1 MFPIKKFRIANDC
14 DFNGSFERYIRVNYP
29 LDVFNQCQG
38 FIKDLTQAR
47 NLIGY
52 MSLNQSEAQM
62 DSLLSK
68 SVSYIKTLLEL
79 NSVARI
85 DFNTLKIEFR
95 WREVSKDQVSSSNNL
110 YFEIC
115 SVKYN
120 MGVLLMLKGYLHI
133 NSKDKN
139 ELKEAYKNFVK
150 AAGIFDEITSLCNTY
165 YVTKENIPD
174 FSENLLYAYK
184 NYAQAM
190 GQIAIYNISEGTYG
204 KDLLQKLAFGIY
216 QLLSKAIGVKL
227 TNNEDRDEVEYLAN
241 YYYTKSLIN
250 YKGVY
255 EKIYNEKGISIGI
268 IIGLEEVIMD
278 NLKKLEGKKNKC
290 GTHEQHS
297 EVTNLLR
304 TIQTEMDKYK
314 YNNSIVNK
322 EKIDAKDAL
331 ENMPSLI
338 KAQIP
343 ENKFD
348 LDVFSLPSLALIK
361 KSLINPKVKPMIDR
375 YIYEMKKY
383 IDGNIMNYENP
394 QKIDDFINR
403 KGLNDIFGYQG
414 GACVLS
420 SDVFRDIQEI
430 QSKGG
435 LGGLLQKFK
444 LINNEYHNLQNK
456 INQIKDIYTKEE
468 LENENYI
475 KMYGDKWDLPL
486 DPTFKDA
493 FNGLLGELNNKR
505 QSDIALS
512 NVIMSDK
519 EFYDLLQ
526 FKEKAQI
533 EAKIPKDINQVKM
546 QSSPLMEKLQKNV
559 NILFDKKNSIS
570 NLINDL
576 YSRIKNDWPLDD
588 FNQVAKSLKTESSV
602 LQEQKTAMSNDFK
615 EIEKINNEILN
626 LYPLIEKDYD
636 EYVKQT
642 GFKGNIV
649 NNKYL
654 QFFNNLK
661 TNYQRHSM
669 ELDRRLKE
677 YSDFSNKVNDLG
689 RSVNDHI
696 QARNFMKSDN
706 LEKLEHDF
714 RLQMANLKTNK

>member
-14 DFNGSFERYIRVNYP
+14 DFMGSFDHYIRVNYP
-29 LDVFNQCQG
+29 LEVFNQCQG
-38 FIKDLTQAR
+38 FIRDLTQTR
-47 NLIGY
+47 NLIRY
-52 MSLNQSEAQM
+52 MSVNQTEPQI

-79 NSVARI
+79 NQVARI
-85 DFNTLKIEFR
+85 DFNTLRIDFK
-95 WREVSKDQVSSSNNL
+95 WREVSKDQVSISNNL

-133 NSKDKN
+133 DSKDKN
-139 ELKEAYKNFVK
+139 ELKEAYKNFIK

-190 GQIAIYNISEGTYG
+190 GQIAIYKISEGAYG

-216 QLLSKAIGVKL
+216 QLLIKSLAVKL
-227 TNNEDRDEVEYLAN
+227 TNNEDRDEVEYLAS
-241 YYYTKSLIN
+241 YYYTKSLID
-250 YKGVY
+250 YKNVY
-255 EKIYNEKGISIGI
+255 EKIYNEKGIKIGV
-268 IIGLEEVIMD
+268 IIGLEEAILD
-278 NLKKLEGKKNKC
+278 NLRKLESKKNKC

-304 TIQTEMDKYK
+304 LIQQEMESYKYK
-314 YNNSIVNK
+314 NNIVNK
-322 EKIDAKDAL
+322 EKIDAKEAL

-348 LDVFSLPSLALIK
+348 LNVFSLSSLSLIK

-383 IDGNIMNYENP
+383 IDGNIINYENP
-394 QKIDDFINR
+394 QKIDDFISKR
-403 KGLNDIFGYQG
+403 GLNDIFGYQG

-456 INQIKDIYTKEE
+456 INQIKEIYTKEE

-475 KMYGDKWDLPL
+475 KMYGEKWDLPL
-486 DPTFKDA
+486 DPTFKDTL
-493 FNGLLGELNNKR
+493 NGLLAELNNRR

-512 NVIMSDK
+512 NIIMSDK
-519 EFYDLLQ
+519 EFYNLLQ
-526 FKEKAQI
+526 FKEKAEI

-546 QSSPLMEKLQKNV
+546 QSSPLMEQLQKNV
-559 NILFDKKNSIS
+559 NILFDKKNTIS

-576 YSRIKNDWPLDD
+576 YTKVKNDWPLDD
-588 FNQVAKSLKTESSV
+588 FNQVAKNLKTESSV
-602 LQEQKTAMSNDFK
+602 IQEQKTAMANDFK
-615 EIEKINNEILN
+615 EIEKISSEILN
-626 LYPLIEKDYD
+626 LYPLIEKDYE

-642 GFKGNIV
+642 GFRGNIV

-661 TNYQRHSM
+661 YNYQRHSM

-677 YSDFSNKVNDLG
+677 YNDFGNNVNNIG
-689 RSVNDHI
+689 RSINDHI
-696 QARNFMKSDN
+696 QARNFMKSDK
-706 LEKLEHDF
+706 LEKLEHEF
-714 RLQMANLKTNK
+714 RLAMANIKPK